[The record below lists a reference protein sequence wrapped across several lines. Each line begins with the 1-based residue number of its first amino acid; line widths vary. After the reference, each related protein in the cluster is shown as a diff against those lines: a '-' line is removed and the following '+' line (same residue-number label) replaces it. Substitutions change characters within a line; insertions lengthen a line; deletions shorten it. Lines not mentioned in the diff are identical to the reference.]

1 MHYQVR
7 FVEDSRLPSGVEFA
21 FVSVGDETY
30 LFMKQSAIRPGEG
43 ECEALTRSF
52 NTWQRAQGVRPRELV
67 AV

>member
-1 MHYQVR
+1 MRYQVR

-30 LFMKQSAIRPGEG
+30 LFMKRSACSSTTG

-52 NTWQRAQGVRPRELV
+52 NTWQRAQGVRARELV
-67 AV
+67 AS